1 MQLNSMQ
8 MVLWRIMRMGF
19 SGFVQRRSVLFIMI
33 LLGLSVVAAVS
44 GENFFTLATGVN
56 QTGATTETIGTSVTT
71 SLSQQQQLINQSFTV
86 LSTTGTNLQCEFWN
100 FTFTGNQGQ
109 YVSGNFAADSPVDF
123 YIVQYTSYQ
132 NWLKEGSC
140 GTATEAIASQQVT
153 MSYSFNAALPN
164 SGKWVIVLVNSSNT
178 RNASGSI
185 AAYLSSEGFTVTQVV
200 LSTITTTGVTT
211 RTTETASTPSTG
223 IPGFP
228 VESILVGIT
237 IGLFAILVLRFR
249 RRM

>member
-1 MQLNSMQ
+1 
-8 MVLWRIMRMGF
+8 MGF
-19 SGFVQRRSVLFIMI
+19 SGFLQRRSVLFIMV
-33 LLGLSVVAAVS
+33 LSGLSVFAAVS
-44 GENFFTLATGVN
+44 GENFFTLAAGVN
-56 QTGATTETIGTSVTT
+56 QTGTTTATIGTSVTT
-71 SLSQQQQLINQSFTV
+71 SLSQQQRLINQSFTV

-109 YVSGNFAADSPVDF
+109 YVSGNFTADSPVDF
-123 YIVQYTSYQ
+123 YIVQDTSYQ

-140 GTATEAIASQQVT
+140 GSATEAIASQQVT

-164 SGKWVIVLVNSSNT
+164 SGRWVIVLVNSSNN
-178 RNASGSI
+178 RNAGGSI
-185 AAYLSSEGFTVTQVV
+185 EAYLSSRGYTVTEVM
-200 LSTITTTGVTT
+200 LSTITTTGATE
-211 RTTETASTPSTG
+211 TTETTSTPSTG

-237 IGLFAILVLRFR
+237 IGLFAIWVLRFR